1 MDEHLE
7 IITKIKLKILQM
19 IIKFYIMNNA
29 EKLGWDVEIEDN
41 TITLSKKSDL
51 LTTLDRNTNDLLNVL
66 IYDNS

>member
-1 MDEHLE
+1 
-7 IITKIKLKILQM
+7 
-19 IIKFYIMNNA
+19 MNNA